1 MRESRST
8 TNSGNRVQIPLKPKS
23 SILESARTTFFFANR
38 WEVCDANL
46 TVGRRA
52 DLMFTNSGNAFRAL
66 VSVTVERVN
75 IQADDIVIRG
85 DAEAGILTGTS
96 AFLTFPCSPMRR
108 NFGQIRAVELPN
120 WIGIALG
127 CHFSSPNHLA
137 ECSYM
142 ELIRWALSPT
152 LGAIEPYMQ
161 VGRTVQFRDGS
172 RKIYSKR
179 FFGRPER

>member
-1 MRESRST
+1 VTCFESFHITKMGRIVHCILGHCYHF
-8 TNSGNRVQIPLKPKS
+8 NCWRVPGPF
-23 SILESARTTFFFANR
+23 E
-38 WEVCDANL
+38 
-46 TVGRRA
+46 
-52 DLMFTNSGNAFRAL
+52 
-66 VSVTVERVN
+66 VN

-85 DAEAGILTGTS
+85 VAEAGILTGTS
-96 AFLTFPCSPMRR
+96 AFLTFPCSPMRG